1 MKKKSIILYIGCL
14 LATPLFAQQNNL
26 TADSKVD
33 DVALRDSKAQNK
45 ALRDSLA
52 AATSVLAYHPDSIDL
67 RLKKDRQSVV

>member
-33 DVALRDSKAQNK
+33 DVALRDSKAQK
-45 ALRDSLA
+45 R
-52 AATSVLAYHPDSIDL
+52 
-67 RLKKDRQSVV
+67 R

>member
-33 DVALRDSKAQNK
+33 DVALRDS
-45 ALRDSLA
+45 LA

-67 RLKKDRQSVV
+67 RLKKAAWNIQLE